1 MAENNLA
8 LKHNIGSTL
17 QLQFSPGKEDERFH
31 VKLIGYLENKSILV
45 TAPRV
50 DGVPLKIEADQKF
63 IVRMISGNS
72 AQGFTANAIHSTK
85 HPYPHLHLTFPTDLE
100 SITVRKA
107 ERVNCKLIVTVQN
120 EEQGCSLGEGKSASI
135 DDISTAGSQ
144 LFSNDSLGEIGD
156 TITINSKIKVADID
170 QYLKISGKIR
180 RIVVN
185 KEKEDG
191 KFEYGIEFIL
201 LEDTD
206 KLLLHG
212 FVYEQMMKEQ

>member
-8 LKHNIGSTL
+8 LKHNIGNTL
-17 QLQFSPGKEDERFH
+17 QLQFSPGKEDDRFY

-45 TAPRV
+45 TAPRS
-50 DGVPLKIEADQKF
+50 DGVPLKILADQKF
-63 IVRMISGNS
+63 IVRMFSGNS
-72 AQGFTANAIHSTK
+72 AQGFTARAIHSTK

-107 ERVNCKLIVTVQN
+107 ERVSCKLIVTIQN
-120 EEQGCSLGEGKSASI
+120 EEQERSLGEGKSASME
-135 DDISTAGSQ
+135 DISTAGSQ
-144 LFSNDSLGEIGD
+144 LFSNESLGKKGD
-156 TITINSKIKVADID
+156 TITINSKIKVAGIE

-180 RIVVN
+180 RAVN

-191 KFEYGIEFIL
+191 KFEYGVEFIL

-212 FVYEQMMKEQ
+212 FVYEQMMKEP

>member
-8 LKHNIGSTL
+8 LKHNIGNTL
-17 QLQFSPGKEDERFH
+17 QLQFSPGKEDDRFY

-45 TAPRV
+45 TAPRS
-50 DGVPLKIEADQKF
+50 DGVPLRIPADQKF
-63 IVRMISGNS
+63 IVRMFSGNS
-72 AQGFTANAIHSTK
+72 AQGFTATAIHSTK

-100 SITVRKA
+100 SITVRQA
-107 ERVNCKLIVTVQN
+107 ERVSCKLIVTVQN
-120 EEQGCSLGEGKSASI
+120 EEQERSLGEGKSASME
-135 DDISTAGSQ
+135 DISTAGSQ
-144 LFSNDSLGEIGD
+144 LFSNESLGEKGD
-156 TITINSKIKVADID
+156 TITINSKIKVAGIE

-180 RIVVN
+180 RAVN

-191 KFEYGIEFIL
+191 KFEYGVEFIL